1 MFKQKQR
8 ITQLEKKN
16 WKKKKKEKERKT
28 KKKKLPKK
36 KMKKKKRLKIKQ
48 MKRKLK
54 EKKQKTKK
62 WKQNKTK
69 TTKNG
74 CQYGDL
80 FAVLRVLP
88 SSLMLNF
95 QDHFRWMELN
105 QDVWQSNIVDL
116 G

>member
-16 WKKKKKEKERKT
+16 WKKKKRKRKKNKEKEVA
-28 KKKKLPKK
+28 KKKDEKK
-36 KMKKKKRLKIKQ
+36 KGLKIKQ

-88 SSLMLNF
+88 WSLLLNF
-95 QDHFRWMELN
+95 QDHCRWMELN
-105 QDVWQSNIVDL
+105 QDVWQSNIFDL